1 MNKIFDRFTKK
12 NIAISTALKRG
23 IAKNPS
29 RFEIPKGMV
38 LIPDGKTKRM
48 VTTRAANKLF
58 KANLLNLNKII
69 GTFDFN
75 EFKSI
80 ITKPKIKKKEIKKIK
95 ELSEDTPVIRYVLT
109 QSDKRDSY
117 ALYNFLK
124 NNNIRGKGSFI
135 VSQNGRVI
143 FDIDLD
149 IDGPLSKW
157 WKDNN
162 GFYIGMVNSDQHIWI
177 YSDESIY
184 MTENVGGKK
193 VKVLQEGITAD
204 KKGKRFSTRQT
215 PWELK
220 LINGKKTYV
229 KKFGDRKRINKLIQE
244 NKKTNTIFY
253 WSPLQNVEADII
265 YQTFRDNNTN
275 TCFFDVIEKYIDNQ
289 ISNLSSKSKSAI
301 KKYKSMENKV
311 KKWKKKYVDGVSQ
324 IDIQNICD
332 DLTINFEINDVFNN
346 NFLTYKSKR
355 APRTTLKYMN
365 TRLHHVDENNFV
377 DNQTITIEIDDM
389 AMMKKILHEKI
400 NNEEQHYYTGT
411 IHEPNCI
418 YTQEGTYKYVCEM
431 NDIINKFNSDID
443 IYDYKMDFV
452 NDNKKCEFILKGVNY
467 NSHCRFKNLYKKYT
481 MEQDENGLY
490 ICNTLKIDTDN
501 LVEYDLKSAYSQY
514 KQCEQYIEFPT
525 HMTPEIKLEKWNVKK
540 CKKYV
545 GYYKVIVKSI
555 DNDNVKKI
563 LEEIGFIVGKVYVL
577 PSPEILLMDK
587 YNVKFNFISGS
598 YCFKTFDFDLDD
610 DMFTKIKTVKMGKE
624 IIQKPYCIWA
634 GKLNSNFK
642 TKTLKTYCCNDM
654 SKILASKYEKTYI
667 NKWYNSV
674 YDDGVNKIIDNNLD
688 KDMVECQIQFDKK
701 KISWLGHIGGYITSY
716 TRCIVLDALLQIP
729 HDKILGFK
737 LDGFVIDG
745 NVENIDNDIKKRE
758 NDGDN
763 TLWAIKP
770 TKLNFGWGEYIYSH
784 LEENEINT
792 YDKYDK
798 DIFKNRVTLLSG
810 AGGTGKSHFILENMK
825 DTLYL
830 SACWRLN
837 TEKMKDYNIKGMSY
851 HQFLGLKCQSYLT
864 MYAAPARIFIDEI
877 TQIDKSHIKK
887 IINKCPYSQI
897 FLAGDVEKNAFYQCA
912 FKGVNVINSFG
923 KIKIIKFTHNYRCKD
938 DKLLKK
944 LNKLRD
950 VMKSTDFDN
959 YEILK
964 HVKKSFK
971 ENITTEQHLIDTYDY
986 KNDWVLCST
995 TSDKCRKPAQTDYN
1009 NEWVLCRTTSDKYKD
1024 IPQTKYYTDLL
1035 KGEKYICVKHTKHN
1049 IYNKLNGHNESLKGE
1064 VEFDLLKNNKRFE
1077 KRHGFTIHGFQGITI
1092 KNPNRLFI
1100 DTNKIFSPR
1109 QLYTALSR
1117 VEYLSQIYLLT

>member
-1 MNKIFDRFTKK
+1 MNKIFDTITQK

-29 RFEIPKGMV
+29 RFQIPKGMV
-38 LIPDGKTKRM
+38 LIPDGKKKRM

-75 EFKSI
+75 EFRST

-95 ELSEDTPVIRYVLT
+95 ELSEDTPVIRQVLT
-109 QSDKRDSY
+109 KDDKRDSY

-124 NNNIRGKGSFI
+124 NNNISGEGKFI

-143 FDIDLD
+143 FDKDLNIDVS
-149 IDGPLSKW
+149 LSKW

-162 GFYIGMVNSDQHIWI
+162 AFYIGMVDSDSHIWI

-184 MTENVGGKK
+184 MKEKVSGEI
-193 VKVLQEGITAD
+193 VKVLGITTN
-204 KKGKRFSTRQT
+204 KKGKKFSTKQT
-215 PWELK
+215 PWEMK
-220 LINGKKTYV
+220 RIHGKKTYV
-229 KKFGDRKRINKLIQE
+229 KKKGNIQIINKLVQE

-253 WSPLQNVEADII
+253 WSPLQNIDAEAI
-265 YQTFRDNNTN
+265 YQTFRDNTTN

-289 ISNLSSKSKSAI
+289 IGATSSKSTSTI
-301 KKYKSMENKV
+301 KKYKSMKNKV
-311 KKWKKKYVDGVSQ
+311 NKWKKKYVDGVSQ

-346 NFLTYKSKR
+346 NFLTYKSRKS
-355 APRTTLKYMN
+355 PRTTLKYIN
-365 TRLHHVDENNFV
+365 TRMNHVDENNFV
-377 DNQTITIEIDDM
+377 DNQTNVIEINDM
-389 AMMKKILHEKI
+389 AMMKKILDEKI
-400 NNEEQHYYTGT
+400 NNGEQHYYTGT
-411 IHEPNCI
+411 IHEPYCV
-418 YTQEGTYKYVCEM
+418 YTQEGTYKYKSEI
-431 NDIINKFNSDID
+431 NDIINEFNNDIK
-443 IYDYKMDFV
+443 IYDFKMDYI
-452 NDNKKCEFILKGVNY
+452 NDKKKCDFILQGVNY
-467 NSHCRFKNLYKKYT
+467 NSHCRFKNLEKRYT
-481 MEQDENGLY
+481 MEQDEDGLF
-490 ICNTLKIDTDN
+490 ICDTLRINQDN

-514 KQCEQYIEFPT
+514 RQCKQYMGFPT
-525 HMTPEIKLEKWNVKK
+525 HMTPEIKLENWNVKK

-545 GYYKVIVKSI
+545 GYYKVVVKSI
-555 DNDNVKKI
+555 DNDNTKKI
-563 LEEIGFIVGKVYVL
+563 LEEIGFIVNKTYTL
-577 PSPEILLMDK
+577 PSPEILLLDT
-587 YNVKFNFISGS
+587 YDVKFKFISGS
-598 YCFKTFDFDLDD
+598 YCFKTFEFDFTDE
-610 DMFTKIKTVKMGKE
+610 MFQKIKKVKLGNE
-624 IIQKPYCIWA
+624 ITQKPYCIWA
-634 GKLNSNFK
+634 GKLNSIFK
-642 TKTLKTYCCNDM
+642 TQTLKTYCSTEM

-667 NKWYNSV
+667 NKWFNSV
-674 YDDGVNKIIDNNLD
+674 YEDGGNKIIDNNLD
-688 KDMVECQIQFDKK
+688 SDMVECQIQYDKK
-701 KISWLGHIGGYITSY
+701 KISWMGHIGGYVTSY

-729 HDKILGFK
+729 HDRIMGFK

-745 NVENIDNDIKKRE
+745 HVKNIDNDIQKRD
-758 NDGDN
+758 NDGN

-784 LEENEINT
+784 LEDDEINT
-792 YDKYDK
+792 YDSYDK

-810 AGGTGKSHFILENMK
+810 AGGTGKSHYILDKMK
-825 DTLYL
+825 DSLYL

-837 TEKMKDYNIKGMSY
+837 TEKMKDYNIKGLSY
-851 HQFLGLKCQSYLT
+851 HQFLGINCQSYLT
-864 MYAAPARIFIDEI
+864 MSAPPPRIFIDEI
-877 TQIDKSHIKK
+877 TQIDESHIKQ
-887 IINKCPYSQI
+887 IIKKCPYSQI

-912 FKGVNVINSFG
+912 FKDVEVINSFN

-944 LNKLRD
+944 LNKLRA

-971 ENITTEQHLIDTYDY
+971 DNITTEQHLIDTYDY

-995 TSDKCRKPAQTDYN
+995 TSDKC
-1009 NEWVLCRTTSDKYKD
+1009 KD

-1035 KGEKYICVKHTKHN
+1035 EGEKYICTKHTKHN
-1049 IYNKLNGHNESLKGE
+1049 IYNKLNGQNESLKGE
-1064 VEFDLLKNNKRFE
+1064 IEFDLIKNNKRFE

-1100 DTNKIFSPR
+1100 DTNHIFSPR

-1117 VEYLSQIYLLT
+1117 VEYLSQIYLL